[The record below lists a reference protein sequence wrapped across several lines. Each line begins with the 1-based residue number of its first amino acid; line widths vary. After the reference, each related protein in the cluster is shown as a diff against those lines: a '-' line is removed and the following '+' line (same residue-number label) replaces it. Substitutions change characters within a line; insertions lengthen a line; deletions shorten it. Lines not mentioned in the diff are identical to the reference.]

1 MEIKIENHESLDPQF
16 EDTKVYNI
24 PSGYELNEL
33 DQSILDLIDPKTLT
47 FFHQSKD
54 YYTKFTKAVNS
65 EILKKFINR
74 LSELEFKLVVVER
87 GKNNRDYEGTEKG
100 GAYIRFIDPE
110 KESSN
115 WVIDLEQKM
124 YNPDHYPTE
133 LLNLMK
139 FGTIKFSYYLDG
151 AQMWKLGNENL
162 AKKNGSFKL
171 EMQHLNDLDNNFPN
185 DELRIMYEDYCGSY
199 IFYDTNN
206 EVWYGG
212 MEEAGFVKI
221 NLSLSEVIDSIFLT
235 HMKEEYPSIHTI
247 IEGAYLTN
255 SNTHL

>member
-1 MEIKIENHESLDPQF
+1 MKIKLENHESLDPQF
-16 EDTKVYNI
+16 EDTKVYSI
-24 PSGYELNEL
+24 PSSYDLNEL

-47 FFHQSKD
+47 FFHQSED
-54 YYTKFTKAVNS
+54 YFTKFSEVVNS
-65 EILKKFINR
+65 EILKNFIKK
-74 LSELEFKLVVVER
+74 LSKLEFTLVVVER
-87 GKNNRDYEGTEKG
+87 GKNNRDYEGIEKG

-115 WVIDLEQKM
+115 WVIDLELRM

-162 AKKNGSFKL
+162 AMKNESFKL
-171 EMQHLNDLDNNFPN
+171 ELQYLDDFDVNFPHK
-185 DELRIMYEDYCGSY
+185 ELRIMYEDYCGSY
-199 IFYDTNN
+199 IFYDNN
-206 EVWYGG
+206 QGVWYGG
-212 MEEAGFVKI
+212 MEEAGIVKI

-235 HMKEEYPSIHTI
+235 HMKEEYPSIVTI
-247 IEGAYLTN
+247 IEGEYLTN
-255 SNTHL
+255 SNTR